1 MLVVSGFRT
10 RVGKWDHGRE
20 HVGKLLTAED
30 AEVSQRARRKKL
42 LTAKDAKTA
51 QRAQTAQRKTN
62 SQDLRPETRHLTP
75 ET

>member
-30 AEVSQRARRKKL
+30 AEVRRGHGEK
-42 LTAKDAKTA
+42 
-51 QRAQTAQRKTN
+51 
-62 SQDLRPETRHLTP
+62 SF
-75 ET
+75 